1 MYFRF
6 FLYFLNKLFPS
17 FLYIP
22 LYFCVWLGWGL
33 FTSQGVYLYCCI
45 LNLLYFWF
53 FVFLYIDRVTRQ
65 ERSLFTSQDVIF
77 PQPRCTQSC
86 SPFSWKY
93 KYIQPF
99 KSNHLDI
106 QRVSYAGHNQCQLWG
121 CILTQPRMS
130 TFSLG
135 FANQMENTGLLGNLI
150 NWSNLNAK
158 HNSTNLRPIILWPF
172 EGHHCHCCIRSLASR
187 VKNHF
192 QL

>member
-33 FTSQGVYLYCCI
+33 FTSQGVFLYCCI

-77 PQPRCTQSC
+77 PQSRCTQSC
-86 SPFSWKY
+86 SPFHGNTSTATFQRQSSGHRESVIRRSQLVSVMRLYPNTAKNVHFFWWLCKSDGKHRPAGQFDTLVQFECKTRPDYQYKEKY
-93 KYIQPF
+93 QTF
-99 KSNHLDI
+99 KS
-106 QRVSYAGHNQCQLWG
+106 
-121 CILTQPRMS
+121 
-130 TFSLG
+130 
-135 FANQMENTGLLGNLI
+135 
-150 NWSNLNAK
+150 
-158 HNSTNLRPIILWPF
+158 
-172 EGHHCHCCIRSLASR
+172 
-187 VKNHF
+187 
-192 QL
+192 